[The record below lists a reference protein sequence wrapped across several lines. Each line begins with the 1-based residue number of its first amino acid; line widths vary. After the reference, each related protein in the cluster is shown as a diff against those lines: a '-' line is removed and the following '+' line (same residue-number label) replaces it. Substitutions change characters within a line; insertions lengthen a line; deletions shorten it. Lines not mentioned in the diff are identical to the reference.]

1 MGKLYWRTAGS
12 WLAICLPL
20 PNLFFNPRA
29 TAVLILGLGVLATAP
44 AGAGSPLLPP
54 LTGQLSGNFTLPAVP
69 GAPPIQWTLE
79 LENTSPEMR
88 SGQLSLTAPE
98 TVGQAE
104 VALDATG
111 DGIWRLR
118 EGRLAL
124 KPWLNGQFSR
134 GEVTLT
140 GEGTVQQGVV
150 AGEVVVVLRDVELG
164 ELVNYAD
171 ATHKYVRTAKG
182 RVEGRV
188 RVRLSA
194 APLSF
199 DGDLRLAKGTT
210 AVITLVPSP
219 GLLTSYVPEQVRKLY
234 PGIEAIELGQTA
246 LEARELRL
254 RFHPAGDA
262 AGRSAVLRIEGHP
275 LDPQIIAPLE
285 LDVNISGPLE
295 SLLRKALDSRLRVG
309 K

>member
-1 MGKLYWRTAGS
+1 MN
-12 WLAICLPL
+12 CLPL
-20 PNLFFNPRA
+20 PNLFFSLWGR
-29 TAVLILGLGVLATAP
+29 TALILTLGLALAAGVR
-44 AGAGSPLLPP
+44 AGGSLLPP
-54 LTGQLSGNFTLPAVP
+54 ITGRMAGDLTLSAVPGSPPVHWSLELQNSKPETRTGQLVVVG
-69 GAPPIQWTLE
+69 
-79 LENTSPEMR
+79 
-88 SGQLSLTAPE
+88 PE
-98 TVGQAE
+98 TAAHAE
-104 VALDATG
+104 VALDAAG
-111 DGIWRLR
+111 DGTWRLLD
-118 EGRLAL
+118 GRLAL
-124 KPWLNGQFSR
+124 KPWLNGQFTA

-140 GEGTVQQGVV
+140 GEGTVQNGVV
-150 AGEVVVVLRDVELG
+150 AGQVTVELRDVELG
-164 ELVNYAD
+164 ELVSFAD
-171 ATHKYVRTAKG
+171 AAHKYVRTAKG

-188 RVRLSA
+188 RVYLSA

-199 DGDLRLAKGTT
+199 EGDLRLAKGTT
-210 AVITLVPSP
+210 AVVKLVPSP

-295 SLLRKALDSRLRVG
+295 SLLRKAFDSRLHLR

>member
-1 MGKLYWRTAGS
+1 M
-12 WLAICLPL
+12 ICPPL
-20 PNLFFNPRA
+20 PNLFFTFR
-29 TAVLILGLGVLATAP
+29 GVAALFLASGGTMA
-44 AGAGSPLLPP
+44 AAAASWGGGMFLPP
-54 LTGQLSGNFTLPAVP
+54 LTGHLAGNFSLTAVP
-69 GAPPIQWTLE
+69 GAPPIHWDLKLSNST
-79 LENTSPEMR
+79 PEIR
-88 SGQLSLTAPE
+88 SGQLALTGPDTA
-98 TVGQAE
+98 AHADI
-104 VALDATG
+104 ALDAAG
-111 DGIWRLR
+111 DGTWRLR
-118 EGRLAL
+118 DGRLAL
-124 KPWLNGQFSR
+124 KPWLNGQFST

-140 GEGTVQQGVV
+140 GEGTVQQGVL
-150 AGEVVVVLRDVELG
+150 AGEVTLELRDLDLG
-164 ELVNYAD
+164 ELVDFAD
-171 ATHKYVRTAKG
+171 AAHKYVRTAKG

-199 DGDLRLAKGTT
+199 VGDLRLAMGTT
-210 AVITLVPSP
+210 AVVTLVPSP

-246 LEARELRL
+246 LEARELHL
-254 RFHPAGDA
+254 RFHPEGDA

-295 SLLRKALDSRLRVG
+295 NLLRKALDSRLHLG